1 MKGII
6 FEVVL
11 VRDSIRRLGGLYK
24 QLLTIYDKPLIYYPL
39 SPPFL
44 FYYQTHKRAL
54 YESTNLQNLRP
65 TAYQSS

>member
-6 FEVVL
+6 FELAL
-11 VRDSIRRLGGLYK
+11 VRDFIRRLSGLYK

-44 FYYQTHKRAL
+44 FFLSNT
-54 YESTNLQNLRP
+54 
-65 TAYQSS
+65 

>member
-6 FEVVL
+6 FELAL
-11 VRDSIRRLGGLYK
+11 VRDSIWRLGGLYK

-44 FYYQTHKRAL
+44 FFLLNT
-54 YESTNLQNLRP
+54 
-65 TAYQSS
+65 